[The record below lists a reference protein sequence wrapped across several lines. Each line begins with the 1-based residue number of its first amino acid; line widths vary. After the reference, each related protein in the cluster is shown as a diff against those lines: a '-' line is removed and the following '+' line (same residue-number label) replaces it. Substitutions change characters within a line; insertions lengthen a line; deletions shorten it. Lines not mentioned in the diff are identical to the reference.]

1 MENNRRG
8 ACQIAWP
15 RKPHLCARGSCVAA
29 HFADDGPGG
38 HFKLLHLWPG
48 QIPPPGAVGR
58 VEL

>member
-29 HFADDGPGG
+29 HFADDGVYV
-38 HFKLLHLWPG
+38 
-48 QIPPPGAVGR
+48 AVRQRGR
-58 VEL
+58 ALA